1 MCCIVATGI
10 ISDVSHGIDDNV
22 IDGNVLDAVTRILRR
37 DGVRGLTITAVAEE
51 ANLSRVTLHR
61 RGASIDDFVIAVLAR
76 ASDDL
81 RASLW
86 PALTATGDAAS
97 RLRIALRTLCDVAER
112 HAAVLTAFY
121 TEPARPI
128 PGRPGR
134 TTSFEFIEPFER
146 LLRDGAVDG
155 SLRVD
160 DPNNE
165 ATLIANTVC
174 WTYLHMRRAHRWSA
188 ARTADNIITLA
199 TAHLIPSTIST
210 P

>member
-1 MCCIVATGI
+1 MCSIVATGI
-10 ISDVSHGIDDNV
+10 ISDVSHEIDD
-22 IDGNVLDAVTRILRR
+22 DVLDAVTRILRR
-37 DGVRGLTITAVAEE
+37 DGVRGLTITAIADE

-61 RGASIDDFVIAVLAR
+61 RGASIDDFVVAVLAR

-97 RLRIALRTLCDVAER
+97 RLRTALRALCDVAER

-121 TEPARPI
+121 TEPSRPI

-155 SLRVD
+155 SLRVE
-160 DPNNE
+160 DPNSE
-165 ATLIANTVC
+165 ATLVANTVC
-174 WTYLHMRRAHRWSA
+174 WTYLHMRRAHRWPAGRA
-188 ARTADNIITLA
+188 ADKVITLA
-199 TAHLIPSTIST
+199 TAHLVPSTVST